1 MKKLQEGTFQRGEL
15 ILHVISFSYSE
26 QLLNSNVQL
35 KTQYYLLLLLKMKR
49 EHLVQKQTNAVQY
62 KTLAI
67 YEHETMVSALAILAC
82 LDPVFS
88 IEPNWYLSNFRF
100 TDTRL

>member
-1 MKKLQEGTFQRGEL
+1 MKKLQEGTFQL
-15 ILHVISFSYSE
+15 LLHVSRFSYSE

-35 KTQYYLLLLLKMKR
+35 KPQQHPIVLLKIKR

-67 YEHETMVSALAILAC
+67 YEHETMVSALATLAC

-88 IEPNWYLSNFRF
+88 FGLN
-100 TDTRL
+100 